1 MNLRAL
7 IEKRNKL
14 LDDMQKIV
22 EAANT
27 ETRAFTNDE
36 LASYENMK
44 AEVENLDKTI
54 SAAEELRSIERK
66 GAVTEPGAVEKND
79 TELKEKAFE
88 NYLRGRISKETRDA
102 DANLTFGDNGAVV
115 PTSIV
120 NKIIDKVVEISPLYS
135 LATRYNVKGNLT
147 IPYYDSE
154 TSDITV
160 AYADEFTEL
169 TSTSGSFK
177 SITLTGF
184 LAGVLTKISKKLLNN
199 SNFDLLGFVIKKMA
213 ENIAVWIEKELICG
227 TADKIEGLSKL
238 TAAVTTASAS
248 KITSDELIDLQDAIP
263 DTYQGEAVWIMSKK
277 TRNAIRK
284 LKDGQGNY
292 LLERDFSGKW
302 RYVLLGRPVMISKNM
317 PEIAEGAKAIIYGD
331 MSGLAVKV
339 SEEAEVTVLREKYAT
354 QHAVGVVA
362 YIDIDSKVEN
372 AEKIAVLSIKS
383 SEPAPDPDPDPDPDP
398 SDNTEGE

>member
-1 MNLRAL
+1 MNLKAL

-14 LDDMQKIV
+14 VDDMQKLV
-22 EAANT
+22 ESANK
-27 ETRAFTNDE
+27 EIRSFTNDE
-36 LASYENMK
+36 IASFEKMK
-44 AEVENLDKTI
+44 ADIASLDTTI
-54 SAAEELRSIERK
+54 EASEQLRSLERK
-66 GAVTEPGAVEKND
+66 EAVLEPGVVEKSD

-88 NYLRGRISKETRDA
+88 NYLRGKVSKETRDI
-102 DANLTFGDNGAVV
+102 DTNLTFGDNGAVV

-199 SNFDLLGFVIKKMA
+199 SNFDLLGFVINKMA
-213 ENIAVWIEKELICG
+213 ENIAVWIEKELITG
-227 TADKIEGLSKL
+227 TAQKIEGLSTL
-238 TAAVTTASAS
+238 TAGVTTANTN
-248 KITSDELIDLQDAIP
+248 KITADELIDLQDEIP
-263 DTYQGEAVWIMSKK
+263 DMYQENAVWIMNKK
-277 TRNAIRK
+277 TRNQIRK

-302 RYVLLGRPVMISKNM
+302 RYVLLGKPVMISKNM
-317 PEIAEGAKAIIYGD
+317 PQIAEGARAVFYGD

-339 SEEAEVTVLREKYAT
+339 SEDAELTVLREKYAT

-362 YIDIDSKVEN
+362 YIDIDAKVEN

-383 SEPAPDPDPDPDPDP
+383 SEPDPDPDPDP
-398 SDNTEGE
+398 SENTEGE

>member
-1 MNLRAL
+1 MNLKAL

-54 SAAEELRSIERK
+54 SAAEEFRSIERK
-66 GAVTEPGAVEKND
+66 GAVTEPGAVEKSD

-213 ENIAVWIEKELICG
+213 ENIAVWIEKELIRG
-227 TADKIEGLSKL
+227 TADKVEGLSKL

-383 SEPAPDPDPDPDPDP
+383 SEPAPDPDPDP
-398 SDNTEGE
+398 SENTEGEQS

>member
-44 AEVENLDKTI
+44 AEIENLDKTI
-54 SAAEELRSIERK
+54 SAAEEFRSIERK

-263 DTYQGEAVWIMSKK
+263 DTYQGDAVWIMSKK
-277 TRNAIRK
+277 TRNSIRK

-383 SEPAPDPDPDPDPDP
+383 SEPDPDPDPDP
-398 SDNTEGE
+398 SDNTEGEQS

>member
-44 AEVENLDKTI
+44 AEIENLDKTI
-54 SAAEELRSIERK
+54 SAAEEFRSIERK
-66 GAVTEPGAVEKND
+66 GAVTEPGAVEKSD

-317 PEIAEGAKAIIYGD
+317 PEIAEGAKVIIYGD

-383 SEPAPDPDPDPDPDP
+383 SEPAPDPDPDPEPDP
-398 SDNTEGE
+398 SENTEGE

>member
-199 SNFDLLGFVIKKMA
+199 SNFDLLGFVIRKMA

-227 TADKIEGLSKL
+227 TVDKIEGLSKL
-238 TAAVTTASAS
+238 TAAVTTSANN

-263 DTYQGEAVWIMSKK
+263 DTYQGDAVWIMSKK
-277 TRNAIRK
+277 TRNSIRK

-383 SEPAPDPDPDPDPDP
+383 SEPDPDPDPDP
-398 SDNTEGE
+398 SDNTEGEQS

>member
-54 SAAEELRSIERK
+54 SAAEEFRSIERK
-66 GAVTEPGAVEKND
+66 GAVTEPGAAEKSD

-102 DANLTFGDNGAVV
+102 DANLTFGDNGAVI
-115 PTSIV
+115 PTSIA
-120 NKIIDKVVEISPLYS
+120 NKIIDKVVEISPLFS
-135 LATRYNVKGNLT
+135 MATRYNVKGNLT
-147 IPYYDSE
+147 IPYYDGE

-184 LAGVLTKISKKLLNN
+184 LAGVLTKVSKSLLNN
-199 SNFDLLGFVIKKMA
+199 SNFDLLGFVIRKMA
-213 ENIAVWIEKELICG
+213 ENIAVWIEGELIKG
-227 TADKIEGLSKL
+227 TSQKIDGLSTL
-238 TAAVTTASAS
+238 SAAVTADYTNKVSA
-248 KITSDELIDLQDAIP
+248 DELIDLQEAIP
-263 DTYQGEAVWIMSKK
+263 DAYQANAVWIMNKA
-277 TRNAIRK
+277 TRKSIRK

-292 LLERDFSGKW
+292 LLERDFTGKW
-302 RYVLLGRPVMISKNM
+302 NYTLLGKPVMISKNM
-317 PEIAEGAKAIIYGD
+317 PTMAAGAKAVYYGD

-339 SEEAEVTVLREKYAT
+339 SEEAQVTVLREKFAT

-362 YIDIDSKVEN
+362 YVELDSKVEN
-372 AEKIAVLSIKS
+372 AEKIAMLKMAAS
-383 SEPAPDPDPDPDPDP
+383 DPQ
-398 SDNTEGE
+398 

>member
-44 AEVENLDKTI
+44 AEIADLDRTI
-54 SAAEELRSIERK
+54 SAAEEFRSIERK
-66 GAVTEPGAVEKND
+66 GAVTEPGAVEKSD

-88 NYLRGRISKETRDA
+88 NYLRGRISKETRDV

-227 TADKIEGLSKL
+227 TVDKIEGLSKL

-383 SEPAPDPDPDPDPDP
+383 SEPDPDPDPDP
-398 SDNTEGE
+398 SENTEGE

>member
-1 MNLRAL
+1 
-7 IEKRNKL
+7 
-14 LDDMQKIV
+14 MQKIV

-44 AEVENLDKTI
+44 AEIENLDKTI
-54 SAAEELRSIERK
+54 SAAEEFRSIERK
-66 GAVTEPGAVEKND
+66 GAVTEPGAVKKSD

-317 PEIAEGAKAIIYGD
+317 PEIAEGAKVIIYGD

-398 SDNTEGE
+398 SENTEGE

>member
-54 SAAEELRSIERK
+54 SAAEEFRSIERK
-66 GAVTEPGAVEKND
+66 GAVTEPGAVEKSD

-199 SNFDLLGFVIKKMA
+199 SNFDLLGFVIRKMA

-227 TADKIEGLSKL
+227 TVDKIEGLSKL
-238 TAAVTTASAS
+238 TAAVTTSANN

-263 DTYQGEAVWIMSKK
+263 DTYQGDAVWIMSKK
-277 TRNAIRK
+277 TRNSIRK

-383 SEPAPDPDPDPDPDP
+383 SEPDPDPDPDP
-398 SDNTEGE
+398 SDNTEGEQS

>member
-54 SAAEELRSIERK
+54 SAAEEFRSIERK
-66 GAVTEPGAVEKND
+66 GAVTEPGAVEKSD

-199 SNFDLLGFVIKKMA
+199 SNFDLLGFVIRKMA

-227 TADKIEGLSKL
+227 TVDKIEGLSKL
-238 TAAVTTASAS
+238 TAAVTTSANN

-263 DTYQGEAVWIMSKK
+263 DTYQGDAVWIMSKK

-383 SEPAPDPDPDPDPDP
+383 SEPDPDPDPDP
-398 SDNTEGE
+398 SENTEGE

>member
-120 NKIIDKVVEISPLYS
+120 NKIIDKVVEISPLFS
-135 LATRYNVKGNLT
+135 MATRYNVKGNLT
-147 IPYYDSE
+147 IPYYDGE

-184 LAGVLTKISKKLLNN
+184 LAGVLTKVSKSLLNN
-199 SNFDLLGFVIKKMA
+199 SNFDLLGFVIRKMA
-213 ENIAVWIEKELICG
+213 ENIAVWIEGELIKG
-227 TADKIEGLSKL
+227 TSQKIDGLSTL
-238 TAAVTTASAS
+238 SAAATAEYTTKVSA
-248 KITSDELIDLQDAIP
+248 DELIDLQEAIP
-263 DTYQGEAVWIMSKK
+263 DAYQANAVWIMNKA
-277 TRNAIRK
+277 TRKSIRK

-292 LLERDFSGKW
+292 LLERDYTSKW
-302 RYVLLGRPVMISKNM
+302 NYTLLGKPVMISKNM
-317 PEIAEGAKAIIYGD
+317 PTMAAGAKAVYYGD

-339 SEEAEVTVLREKYAT
+339 SEEAQVTVLREKFAT

-362 YIDIDSKVEN
+362 YVELDSKVEN
-372 AEKIAVLSIKS
+372 AEKIAMLKMAAS
-383 SEPAPDPDPDPDPDP
+383 DPQ
-398 SDNTEGE
+398 

>member
-44 AEVENLDKTI
+44 AEVGNLDKTI
-54 SAAEELRSIERK
+54 SAAEELRSIESK

-184 LAGVLTKISKKLLNN
+184 LAGVLTKISKKLVNN
-199 SNFDLLGFVIKKMA
+199 SNFGLLGFVIKKMA

-227 TADKIEGLSKL
+227 TVDKIEGLSKL

-263 DTYQGEAVWIMSKK
+263 DTYQGDAVWIMSKK
-277 TRNAIRK
+277 TRNSIRK

-383 SEPAPDPDPDPDPDP
+383 SEPDPDPDPDP
-398 SDNTEGE
+398 SENTEGE